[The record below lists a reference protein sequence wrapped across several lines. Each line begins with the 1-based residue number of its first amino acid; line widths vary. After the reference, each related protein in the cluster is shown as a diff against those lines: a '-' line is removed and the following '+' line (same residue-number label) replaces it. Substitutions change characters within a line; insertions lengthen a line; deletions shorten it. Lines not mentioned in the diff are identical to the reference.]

1 MKTEN
6 ECETT
11 TKVAGAS
18 VTADAIEAAAEFAS
32 TIKAAIA
39 GRGTARRFDRY
50 EVRPCSGVR
59 GFTLMLPLIGW
70 RLWFPDPQSAQKFAE
85 RVAAIYRAECSI
97 YNSARR
103 LAHAE
108 R

>member
-18 VTADAIEAAAEFAS
+18 ATPDATEAVAELAAR
-32 TIKAAIA
+32 IKAAMA
-39 GRGTARRFDRY
+39 RRGTARRYDRY

-59 GFTLMLPLIGW
+59 GVTLMLPLMGW
-70 RLWFPDPQSAQKFAE
+70 RLWFPDPQSALKFAE
-85 RVAAIYRAECSI
+85 WVAAIYRAERSI
-97 YNSARR
+97 YNSAGG
-103 LAHAE
+103 LAS